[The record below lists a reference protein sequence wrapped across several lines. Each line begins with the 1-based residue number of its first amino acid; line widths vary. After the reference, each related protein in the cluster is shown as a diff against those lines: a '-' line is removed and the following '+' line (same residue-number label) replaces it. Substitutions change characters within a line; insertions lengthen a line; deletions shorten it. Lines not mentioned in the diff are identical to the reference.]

1 MVLGS
6 FLDNRIPE
14 RAIKDTDQREDPRF
28 SMHEK
33 RELLDLL
40 NEKARKHHDSVS
52 LVADALG
59 KTAEVKDTCDVSVFL
74 FFLVFIYCFKY
85 YSVYDLVKDV
95 PERDIED
102 DLTDD
107 TDSDTDDDH
116 DFGDPKVLWENMPPE
131 HKKIVKEMFD
141 TVNKQVEQAKYA
153 EKYNIPLGR
162 NYAHIEGR
170 WK

>member
-59 KTAEVKDTCDVSVFL
+59 KTAEVKDTCDVSVFFY
-74 FFLVFIYCFKY
+74 FFLYSFIV
-85 YSVYDLVKDV
+85 SS
-95 PERDIED
+95 I
-102 DLTDD
+102 
-107 TDSDTDDDH
+107 
-116 DFGDPKVLWENMPPE
+116 
-131 HKKIVKEMFD
+131 
-141 TVNKQVEQAKYA
+141 
-153 EKYNIPLGR
+153 IPFMIWSKTFLSE
-162 NYAHIEGR
+162 IS
-170 WK
+170 KTI